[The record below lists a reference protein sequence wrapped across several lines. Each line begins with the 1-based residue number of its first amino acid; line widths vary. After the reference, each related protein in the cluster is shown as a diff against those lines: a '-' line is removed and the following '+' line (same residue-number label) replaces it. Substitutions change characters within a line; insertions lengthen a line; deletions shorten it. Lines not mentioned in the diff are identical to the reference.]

1 MWGCRVTGWWRGH
14 NDELWQQM
22 DYERVELR
30 GGWVSKCS
38 FHFITSIFVPI
49 IARQR
54 HKWMIVE
61 ILCYVLLQSVPLS
74 DDVHWLADRVPQ
86 F

>member
-1 MWGCRVTGWWRGH
+1 MWDCRVTGWWRGH
-14 NDELWQQM
+14 NVELWQQM

-38 FHFITSIFVPI
+38 FHFITPFFVPI

-61 ILCYVLLQSVPLS
+61 ILLLQSVPLS
-74 DDVHWLADRVPQ
+74 DDVHWLAARVPQ

>member
-1 MWGCRVTGWWRGH
+1 
-14 NDELWQQM
+14 M

-38 FHFITSIFVPI
+38 FHFITPFFVPI

-54 HKWMIVE
+54 HKWMIAE
-61 ILCYVLLQSVPLS
+61 ILCYALLQSVPLS

>member
-1 MWGCRVTGWWRGH
+1 MWDCRVTGRWRGH
-14 NDELWQQM
+14 NAELWQQM

-61 ILCYVLLQSVPLS
+61 ILCYVSLQSVLLS
-74 DDVHWLADRVPQ
+74 GDVHWLADRVPQ